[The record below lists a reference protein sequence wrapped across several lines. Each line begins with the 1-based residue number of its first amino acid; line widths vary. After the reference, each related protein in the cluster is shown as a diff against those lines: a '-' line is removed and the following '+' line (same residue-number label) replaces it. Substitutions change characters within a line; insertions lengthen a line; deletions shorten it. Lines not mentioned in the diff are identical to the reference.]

1 MEGLRVTTRTNPFE
15 PLERMFERMNDQ
27 LREAANSW
35 ESGEQLEPWMPGA
48 TTMATDVK
56 DADEEFVVTVDV
68 PGFGRDDIDV
78 RVADDVL
85 RVEAEREAVEAAEEE
100 RYVRK
105 ERTAR
110 SVHRSIT
117 FPTPVETQ
125 DVDATL
131 TNGVLT
137 IVVPKAEPL
146 EEGTTIDIEAE

>member
-1 MEGLRVTTRTNPFE
+1 VTTRPNPFE
-15 PLERMFERMNDQ
+15 PLEQMFERMNDQ

-35 ESGEQLEPWMPGA
+35 EPGEPFEPWRPG
-48 TTMATDVK
+48 TVTMATDVK
-56 DADEEFVVTVDV
+56 DTDDEFVVTVDV
-68 PGFGRDDIDV
+68 PGFERDDIDV

-85 RVEAEREAVEAAEEE
+85 RIEAERQEAEEDE
-100 RYVRK
+100 DEQYVRK

-117 FPTPVETQ
+117 FPTPVQTQ

-137 IVVPKAEPL
+137 IAVPKAEPL
-146 EEGTTIDIEAE
+146 EEGTTIDIEEE